1 MIVYSAAVIEHGVAT
16 DTVGALR
23 VGPGLLVAGRRSG
36 ALAGTTVVV
45 KDLFDLAG
53 ERTGAGN
60 PTWLAEAPVAEHHAA
75 AVTRLVEAGAS
86 VVGKSHTDELAFSLS
101 GTNVHYGTPANVN
114 APGRIPGGSSSG
126 SAAAVA
132 AGLADLGLGTDTGG
146 SIRVPAS
153 YCGVLGWRPT
163 HGRVPVDGLVPLS
176 PWFDTVGLFAR
187 DGGLFEAG
195 GLALLN
201 SSPGEPARRFV
212 LAADLADEADAAVAT
227 AVAEAA
233 RGLAGRLGGELGT
246 TRLAGG
252 QLGEW
257 LAAFRGRQLVEAWQT
272 HGVWVGAHPGALGPG
287 IAARFAA
294 AAATPAAAA
303 PAAEPVRRAVRA
315 ALDAALGGDATLVLP
330 SAATVAPTVDLHGDA
345 KDDLRLRTLRL
356 TCVAGLAGA
365 PAVSLPLADVDGVPV
380 GVCLVGRPGDDERL
394 LATARALDQSVSG

>member
-1 MIVYSAAVIEHGVAT
+1 VVEHGVTT

-23 VGPGLLVAGRRSG
+23 VGPRLLVAGRQSG
-36 ALAGTTVVV
+36 PLAGTTTVV
-45 KDLFDLAG
+45 KDLYDLAG

-75 AVTRLVEAGAS
+75 AVARLVEAGAS

-114 APGRIPGGSSSG
+114 APGRMPGGSSSG

-132 AGLADLGLGTDTGG
+132 AGLADLGLGSDTGG

-163 HGRVPVDGLVPLS
+163 HGRVPVDGLVPLA

-187 DGGLFEAG
+187 DSDLFEAA
-195 GLALLN
+195 GLALLD

-212 LAADLADEADAAVAT
+212 LAADLSDEADAAVAA
-227 AVAEAA
+227 AVVDAA
-233 RGLAGRLGGELGT
+233 RGLARRLGGELT
-246 TRLAGG
+246 TARLAGDR
-252 QLGEW
+252 LGDW
-257 LAAFRGRQLVEAWQT
+257 LAAFRGRQLVEAWRA
-272 HGVWVGAHPGALGPG
+272 HGAWVSTHPGALGPG

-294 AAATPAAAA
+294 AAATSDAAARA
-303 PAAEPVRRAVRA
+303 AVPARRDVRA
-315 ALDAALGGDATLVLP
+315 ALAATLGDDAVLILP
-330 SAATVAPTVDLHGDA
+330 SAATVAPPVGLRGDA

-356 TCVAGLAGA
+356 TCVAGVAGA
-365 PAVSLPLADVDGVPV
+365 PAVSLPLADVDGLPV

-394 LATARALDQSVSG
+394 LATARALGQEPSG